1 MKLKYAAILLIM
13 GGLILQSC
21 SSVKV
26 LNSWKADQEVINTFK
41 DKNILVIARTADNN
55 SRVDFEEEI
64 ANQMRSKGFTVTESF
79 WRVAQ
84 LHPERE
90 MTEERKALI
99 KKVLEVE
106 KYTGIVV
113 TTIKDKQEITTVSSN
128 GIYIGATYGNNYPGY
143 YGSFYNYYSY
153 PYASGYYYG
162 GFGGYIPVSTSTSTR
177 TKYVLETVAF
187 NLDASPEDQIVA
199 VITSEIKNPKDAHKT
214 AVEFVKKVVQSLEK

>member
-1 MKLKYAAILLIM
+1 MKIKYAAILLIM
-13 GGLILQSC
+13 GGLFFQSC

-26 LNSWKADQEVINTFK
+26 LNSWKADQEVINEFK
-41 DKNILVIARTADNN
+41 KKNILVIARTADHN

-64 ANQMRSKGFTVTESF
+64 ANQMRAEGFTVKESF
-79 WRVAQ
+79 WRVAK

-99 KKVLEVE
+99 KKVLDIE

-113 TTIKDKQEITTVSSN
+113 TTIKDKQEVTSTTSN
-128 GIYIGATYGNNYPGY
+128 GIYMGATYGNHYPGY

-153 PYASGYYYG
+153 PYANGSYYQ
-162 GFGGYIPVSTSTSTR
+162 GFGGYIPVSTSTRTR

-187 NLDASPEDQIVA
+187 NLDASQENQIVA